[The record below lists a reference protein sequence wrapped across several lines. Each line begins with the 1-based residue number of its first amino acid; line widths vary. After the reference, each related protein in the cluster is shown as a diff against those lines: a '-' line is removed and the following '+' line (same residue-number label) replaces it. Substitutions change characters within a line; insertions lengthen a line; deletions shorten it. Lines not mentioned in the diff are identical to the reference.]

1 MKFVPVLPTFS
12 RRGRLAAM
20 VLLLAAASHGFAQAP
35 ASCDVAGRAVAGAV
49 PLPGVA
55 IAASNSLTGK
65 RAATSTGVDGAYFLV
80 APSNG
85 RYVIRAELAGFAPVT
100 KEVVV
105 NAANCHP
112 RADLEMMLQSRAQA
126 EEQRQQQQTQQQV
139 AGLASRGFQ
148 NLALATDPSGMGQSE
163 GNGNGGGAT
172 DMTGMPSQALNPDAA
187 TESVAIASSNNA
199 AQTNDMMFGGN
210 DEQMRER
217 IQEFRDRAAR
227 GEFGNMGGGM
237 GGPGGG
243 PGGRGGPGGGGGQI
257 IRIGGR
263 RGFNLNKPH
272 GALFY
277 SASDGVFDAKPYSL
291 NGLPTTQPGYLQQ
304 RFGATLGGPLKIPHI
319 YNGGA
324 KTFFFLNYSG
334 NRSTSPYDVLSTVPT
349 LEERAGDFS
358 EATTRNAAGVQIPV
372 QIFDPV
378 TGQHFAGNQIPTIR
392 INSAAQE
399 LLKNFIPKPNVL
411 GSPSFQ
417 NFHYVTSTENN
428 NDNLN
433 LRIIHNF
440 GASSNMP
447 FPMGGGGGGRGGRG
461 PRNNLNFGIHWQRAD
476 VQSNLSPTIAGR
488 SKTSALDVPAG
499 WVYGKGHLTNNL
511 RFDFNRRNFSTNNLY
526 AGVENIAA
534 EAGILG
540 VSQNP
545 FDWGLPG
552 LSFTNFVGVNDIT
565 PLARHDSTWS
575 LSDTVIWNH
584 GKHNVRLGGDF
595 RRIHQNPQTD
605 KNARGSFV
613 FTGLYTA
620 QYVNGVAVPGTGFD
634 FADFLLGLPQQASV
648 QYGVNDYHF
657 AANSW
662 DLFIQDDWR
671 VRGNLTINVGLR
683 YEYVSPFTEQNHQ
696 LANLDAA
703 PGFVAVAPVCA
714 ATIGACS
721 SAGPYSGAFPATLV
735 NPDRNNLAPRIGIAW
750 KPMAKTVVRAGY
762 GINYNTTQYSAIV
775 QNLSFQPPFDFTQT
789 NIGTTASPLL
799 LQNAFTSA
807 PSATTTNNYGVD
819 RYYRLGYV
827 QIWNLDVQRELTR
840 TLVLNLDYNGSK
852 GTHLDLFRAPN
863 RTPSGGLSIAG
874 VQPFLWESS
883 NADSIM
889 HSASVRLNK
898 RMSGGLSVGGR
909 YTYSKS
915 IDNASTIGGGAVV
928 VAQND
933 QDLAAER
940 GLSSFDQRHR
950 LTADY
955 VYELPWGT
963 NKRWLSTTTLASRIF
978 GDWQWSG
985 NIAFATGMPFTA
997 RVLGSFTDVASGVNG
1012 TLRANVT
1019 GQPVP
1024 LSDPTVAE
1032 WFNTAAFV
1040 IPPAG
1045 TFGDAGRNTIEGP
1058 HTFSVNMAI
1067 AKTFTMG
1074 DTKGFEVRLQATNV
1088 FNNPQ
1093 FTTIDTVV
1101 NSPTFGHVILPG
1113 GMRQLQFLARYRF

>member
-1 MKFVPVLPTFS
+1 MKLVPVLPTFS
-12 RRGRLAAM
+12 RRGHLAAA
-20 VLLLAAASHGFAQAP
+20 VLLLAAASCAFAQAP
-35 ASCDVAGRAVAGAV
+35 VSCDIAGKAAAGAV
-49 PLPGVA
+49 PLPGVT
-55 IAASNSLTGK
+55 ISASNSLTGK
-65 RAATSTGVDGAYFLV
+65 KAATSTGVDGAYYLV

-85 RYVIRAELAGFAPVT
+85 RYVIRAELAGFAVAT
-100 KEVVV
+100 KEVIV
-105 NAANCHP
+105 NAATCHP
-112 RADLEMMLQSRAQA
+112 RADLEMMLQSRAQV
-126 EEQRQQQQTQQQV
+126 EEQRQQQTQQQG
-139 AGLASRGFQ
+139 AGLAGRGFQ
-148 NLALATDPSGMGQSE
+148 NLALATDPTGMASMGQGE
-163 GNGNGGGAT
+163 VGGNGGGAT
-172 DMTGMPSQALNPDAA
+172 DMTGIPSQALNPDAA

-227 GEFGNMGGGM
+227 GEGGNMGGGGM

-243 PGGRGGPGGGGGQI
+243 PGGFGGPGGGGGQI

-272 GALFY
+272 GSLFY

-291 NGLPTTQPGYLQQ
+291 NGQPTTQPSYLQQ

-319 YNGGA
+319 YNGGT

-334 NRSTSPYDVLSTVPT
+334 NRSDNPYDVFSTVPT
-349 LEERAGDFS
+349 LAERAGNFLGV
-358 EATTRNAAGVQIPV
+358 TTRNGAPV

-378 TGQHFAGNQIPTIR
+378 THLPLANNQISTIDP
-392 INSAAQE
+392 AAQA
-399 LLKNFIPKPNVL
+399 LLNFIPLPNEP
-411 GSPSFQ
+411 GSFQ

-428 NDNLN
+428 SDNLN

-440 GASSNMP
+440 GAASNTP
-447 FPMGGGGGGRGGRG
+447 FPMGGGGGGGGGRGGRG
-461 PRNNLNFGIHWQRAD
+461 PRNNVNFGIHWQRSDA
-476 VQSNLSPTIAGR
+476 VQNNPLPTIAGR
-488 SKTSALDVPAG
+488 SKSSALDVPAG

-526 AGVENIAA
+526 SGVENIAK

-545 FDWGLPG
+545 FDWGVPG

-584 GKHNVRLGGDF
+584 GKHNIRWGGDF

-634 FADFLLGLPQQASV
+634 FADFLLGTPQQASV
-648 QYGVNDYHF
+648 QFGVNDYHF

-721 SAGPYSGAFPATLV
+721 SVGPYSGAFPATLV

-750 KPMAKTVVRAGY
+750 KPMTRTVVRAGY

-789 NIGTTASPLL
+789 NIGTTVSPLL
-799 LQNAFTSA
+799 LQNAFTGVS
-807 PSATTTNNYGVD
+807 PATTTNNYGVD
-819 RYYRLGYV
+819 RNYRLGYV

-889 HSASVRLNK
+889 HGGTVRLRK
-898 RMSGGLSVGGR
+898 RMSHGLSVGGS

-915 IDNASTIGGGAVV
+915 IDNASSIGGGAVV

-955 VYELPWGT
+955 VYEFPWGT

-985 NIAFATGMPFTA
+985 NIAFATGLPFTA

-1019 GQPVP
+1019 GQPVS
-1024 LSDPTVAE
+1024 LSDPTVAA

-1058 HTFSVNMAI
+1058 HTFSVNMAM
-1067 AKTFTMG
+1067 AKTFSMG

-1093 FTTIDTVV
+1093 FTSIDTVV
-1101 NSPTFGHVILPG
+1101 NSPTFGRVVGVG
-1113 GMRQLQFLARYRF
+1113 GMRKLQFLARYRF